1 MFGPIGMPEMVAIFL
16 IALLLFGPKK
26 LPELGRTLGKAITE
40 FRRASNELKATFESH
55 LSELDKENESL
66 KDAINSYTNTDYSSS
81 SNSSGYSYDQEY
93 SYNNYDG
100 SDPSQSSGSSETSAS
115 QPTTASATA
124 TQDAPAIRDEKESA
138 PHIEGT
144 VPRSKNF
151 EAEMT
156 HVSKEETHPA

>member
-1 MFGPIGMPEMVAIFL
+1 
-16 IALLLFGPKK
+16 
-26 LPELGRTLGKAITE
+26 LGKAITE

-81 SNSSGYSYDQEY
+81 SNNSGYSYDHEY
-93 SYNNYDG
+93 SYNYDG

-124 TQDAPAIRDEKESA
+124 TQDAPAIRDDKEPA

-144 VPRSKNF
+144 VARSKNF